1 MREMCRNFACNQH
14 CRQNNTETASATL
27 TPATMIGNCNACVLE
42 QIGPAQAM
50 VPFQPYE
57 APMEAE
63 QSLICGTVFADL
75 AIPYSPA
82 GIFIVS
88 EGGQR
93 YESGGIIEILDGT

>member
-50 VPFQPYE
+50 E
-57 APMEAE
+57 DRWRLSKALSAAR
-63 QSLICGTVFADL
+63 SLPIWLSPIA
-75 AIPYSPA
+75 PA

-93 YESGGIIEILDGT
+93 YESGGIIEILDGA

>member
-63 QSLICGTVFADL
+63 QSLIA
-75 AIPYSPA
+75 PA

-93 YESGGIIEILDGT
+93 YESGGIIEILDGA

>member
-14 CRQNNTETASATL
+14 CRQNNAEAASATL

-75 AIPYSPA
+75 AIPYCS
-82 GIFIVS
+82 GWNLS
-88 EGGQR
+88 ERGQR
-93 YESGGIIEILDGT
+93 YESGGIIEILDGA

>member
-50 VPFQPYE
+50 VPLKHRWRLSK
-57 APMEAE
+57 ALSAAR
-63 QSLICGTVFADL
+63 SLPIWLSPIA
-75 AIPYSPA
+75 PA

-93 YESGGIIEILDGT
+93 YESGGIIEILDGA